1 MPSRTLAWI
10 ALVILLLTMGLR
22 LHGLLSGSHVDEL
35 TREQATYRL
44 MRETIRERYVSNVDE
59 KLEKKLF
66 YGALDG
72 MAAQLDQHTKFIPPD
87 EYEASDARITGEIEG
102 VGMEIDQDSRG
113 LFVVT
118 PWMGTPAYDR
128 GVLPGDRLLMIDG
141 VATQGMD
148 SDEARKRITGKAGT
162 EVKLTLLHEG
172 DENPVELI
180 LTRAA
185 IVAQSIQA
193 AEILSTEWVADPAI
207 KIGFV
212 QIAQFQKHTA
222 IDLDVALKKL
232 EGQGLQALILDLR
245 QNRGGMLD
253 AATGVAELFLKDGP
267 IVSVFEK
274 GEGGRVNEEAHSSS
288 GSKTHPDYPLVV
300 LTDSLSA
307 SASEIVSG
315 ALRERGRA
323 TLVGGRTYGKF
334 SVQTIIRIPVPISAS
349 GTEGMAALKLT
360 TARYKTPTGK
370 CIDGQG
376 IVPDVLV
383 TSTPEQ
389 QKALLIYRNQRHLND
404 NNPRHT
410 NTAPK
415 PGAFVDTQLKRA
427 IEVMLTKLKKPE

>member
-10 ALVILLLTMGLR
+10 ALVVLLLTLGLR
-22 LHGLLSGSHVDEL
+22 LHALFSGSHVDEL

-44 MRETIRERYVSNVDE
+44 VRETIRERYVNNVDD
-59 KLEKKLF
+59 KVEKKLF
-66 YGALDG
+66 YGALEG
-72 MAAQLDQHTKFIPPD
+72 MASQLDQHTQFIPPD

-102 VGMEIDQDSRG
+102 VGMEIDQDSKG

-118 PWMGTPAYDR
+118 PWMGTPAYER

-172 DENPVELI
+172 DEKPVELV
-180 LTRAA
+180 LLRAA
-185 IVAQSIQA
+185 IIAQSIQA
-193 AEILSTEWVADPAI
+193 AEILSTEWVPDPAT

-222 IDLDVALKKL
+222 IDLDAALKKL
-232 EGQGLQALILDLR
+232 EGQGMQALILDLR

-274 GEGGRVNEEAHSSS
+274 GEGGRINEEAHKSS
-288 GSKTHPDYPLVV
+288 GTKTHPECPLVI

-334 SVQTIIRIPVPISAS
+334 SVQTIIRIPM
-349 GTEGMAALKLT
+349 GGNEGLAALKLT

-383 TSTPEQ
+383 PSTAEQ
-389 QKALLIYRNQRHLND
+389 QKALLIYRNQRHLQD
-404 NNPRHT
+404 NNPRH
-410 NTAPK
+410 TAPK
-415 PGAFVDTQLKRA
+415 PGAFVDTQLKKA
-427 IEVMLTKLKKPE
+427 VEVILTKVKKPE